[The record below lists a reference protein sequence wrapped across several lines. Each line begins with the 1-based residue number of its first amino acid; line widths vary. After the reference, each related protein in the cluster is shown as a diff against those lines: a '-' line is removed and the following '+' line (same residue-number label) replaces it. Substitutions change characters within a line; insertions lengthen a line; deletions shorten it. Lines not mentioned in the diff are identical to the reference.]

1 MKSILTRLYEGH
13 IYPLEQ
19 CAPKSEEYNKI
30 RAELLLQYS
39 DFQEKLEALDPAL
52 LRQFI
57 KIVDNLYSEFP
68 FEASETF
75 INGFCLGS
83 KMMIEI
89 YQNEF

>member
-1 MKSILTRLYEGH
+1 MKSILTRLYEGD

-19 CAPKSEEYNKI
+19 CMPKSEVYCKI
-30 RAELLLQYS
+30 REDHRRRNK

-52 LRQFI
+52 LHQFI
-57 KIVDNLYSEFP
+57 KIMDDLFAELP
-68 FEASETF
+68 FEASEAF

-83 KMMIEI
+83 KMMVEI